1 LRHSFKLCAFALRKG
16 FMSELLPQNQID
28 SFKAKA
34 AAISHPHELIV
45 DLLRAIQSHH
55 GWVPDDGVLLTA
67 ETLGVLP
74 IEVEEVATFY
84 DKIFRREVGKRV
96 IHICDSVC
104 CWSTGAEMISD
115 HLKKS
120 LGISLGETTTDGQFT
135 LLPTCCLGA
144 CGDAPAMMI
153 GLTTHGFLTTER
165 IDAILQAERAAIAAE
180 G

>member
-1 LRHSFKLCAFALRKG
+1 
-16 FMSELLPQNQID
+16 MTELLPQQQID
-28 SFKAKA
+28 SFKARA
-34 AAISHPHELIV
+34 AAIAHPHELIV
-45 DLLRAIQSHH
+45 DLLRAIQSHY

-84 DKIFRREVGKRV
+84 DKIFRREVGRRV
-96 IHICDSVC
+96 IHVCDSIC
-104 CWSTGAEMISD
+104 CWATGAEMIAG
-115 HLKKS
+115 HLQKS
-120 LGISLGETTTDGQFT
+120 LGIGLGETTADGLFT

-153 GLTTHGFLTTER
+153 GLTTYGHLTPEK
-165 IDAILQAERAAIAAE
+165 IDRVLADVRAEVQ